1 MENDYRIT
9 KLHGTLIGDNR
20 IPDLPAGEKT
30 KVFSSTNGKT
40 AWVDLPDGGI
50 PIVEAE
56 FSEELNSFILPTE
69 QTTNFILHE
78 ESIGYFYMNYIGGAY
93 SGFCPVEGTN
103 MAYSLSGSGT
113 MITLSTPVTLNFVR
127 GTFASDDTITIPSEQ
142 TGPFILSLELIG
154 NIYVETYKGSN
165 TKYWGISY
173 RKDSEGDKLLILN
186 GEGTTLT
193 AKTFPLLSGGG
204 GASVS
209 PCLNLLT
216 EDLSAVRSSIT
227 EEEKVNLEK
236 GLYNS
241 VLFVKFS
248 LGDKSITRVMFPQRL
263 VGLDG
268 EFMFSSYKAKPGAG
282 EAGDWSFL
290 GASTYGLS
298 IGEKT
303 SDGNYPITINK
314 MNDVKGIQT
323 INAVLTVDQATQD
336 ITIQLDVI
344 PSGDMFILS
353 PTQSEESGIGNVLM
367 VRQPD
372 GNYSGFWSISDD
384 TVVCYVKPDGT
395 GFAFYSPTAFLF
407 QTMQETDGKVLTI
420 ESGVPRWLD
429 PVSSLPAITSADVG
443 KFLTVKSDQ
452 KTAWGSVPQGSPIEI
467 VLDESKPY
475 FNLGEYN
482 KKIGVYLLSRPNN
495 AILYEAKFDNDS
507 ATFTKIL
514 LYGSMKA
521 SAQNVDYL
529 DVSGSL
535 YGLNGDSTLAYIGS
549 GIWQLKSEDNYKFLP
564 YPYSQEAS
572 LCCSGGISGA
582 IPSFTL
588 YGSAIGKTSPDYI
601 GLLPQVCKY
610 CALRYDFK
618 KTSSSTD
625 TEKVTSA
632 FFGSVSADKILT
644 PAKITLIGIFDNG
657 MGKAVLEKN
666 ASGIFESKTPIEY
679 VEDVNAITYSKAR
692 YKHTVTL
699 KTSAGAIL
707 WTQTLSNSK
716 NTPVNTYEGLKTL
729 FGGELLAGYGEYA
742 QLDLRGGT
750 EATDKVIK
758 LDGTEATL
766 ASLGAF
772 VYSDDCFLPK

>member
-9 KLHGTLIGDNR
+9 KLHGTFIGDNR
-20 IPDLPAGEKT
+20 IPELPDGEKT

-40 AWVDLPDGGI
+40 AWVDLPEGGI

-113 MITLSTPVTLNFVR
+113 IITLSTPVTLNFVR
-127 GTFASDDTITIPSEQ
+127 GTFGSDDTITIPSEQ

-154 NIYVETYKGSN
+154 NIYVETYKGLN

-193 AKTFPLLSGGG
+193 AKTCPLPGGG

-209 PCLNLLT
+209 PCLNLMNM
-216 EDLSAVRSSIT
+216 EDFTVRTSIT
-227 EEEKVNLEK
+227 EEEKNNLDK

-241 VLFVKFS
+241 VLFVDFS
-248 LGDKSITRVMFPQRL
+248 LGDNAITSVMFPQRL

-336 ITIQLDVI
+336 ITIQLDVT

-452 KTAWGSVPQGSPIEI
+452 KTTWGSVPQGSPIEI

-632 FFGSVSADKILT
+632 FFGSVSADNILT
-644 PAKITLIGIFDNG
+644 PTKITLIGIFDNG

-666 ASGIFESKTPIEY
+666 ANGVFESKTPIEY

-716 NTPVNTYEGLKTL
+716 NTPITSYQDLKTL
-729 FGGELLAGYGEYA
+729 FGGELLAGFGEYC

-750 EATDKVIK
+750 EATDKLIK
-758 LDGTEATL
+758 ADGTEATL
-766 ASLGAF
+766 ESLGAI
-772 VYSDDCFLPK
+772 VYTDVCFLPK